1 MTDIIEILER
11 KTTIPEEGETFEDIE
26 NAFVETVK
34 EIKQLREIK
43 KVVKENNMDALSLD
57 EMSSFEARILEILE
71 D

>member
-1 MTDIIEILER
+1 MADIIEILER

-26 NAFVETVK
+26 NAFVEAVK

-43 KVVKENNMDALSLD
+43 RAVKENNMDALSLD

>member
-1 MTDIIEILER
+1 MADIIEILER

-26 NAFVETVK
+26 NAFVKAVK

-43 KVVKENNMDALSLD
+43 KAVKENNMDSLSLD

>member
-26 NAFVETVK
+26 NAFAEAVK

-43 KVVKENNMDALSLD
+43 EAVKENNMDALSLD
-57 EMSSFEARILEILE
+57 EMSSFEARILEILK

>member
-1 MTDIIEILER
+1 MADIIEILER
-11 KTTIPEEGETFEDIE
+11 KTTIPEEGETFENIE
-26 NAFVETVK
+26 NAFVEAVK

-43 KVVKENNMDALSLD
+43 KAVKENNMDTLSLD

>member
-1 MTDIIEILER
+1 MADIIEILER

-26 NAFVETVK
+26 NAFTEAVK

-43 KVVKENNMDALSLD
+43 KAVKENHMDALSLD

>member
-1 MTDIIEILER
+1 MSDIIEILER

-26 NAFVETVK
+26 NAFVEAVK

-43 KVVKENNMDALSLD
+43 KAVKENNMDALSLD